1 MWPTSRHHI
10 VWRNGAGE
18 VAPIIGVVALQGGF
32 AEHIEV
38 LESLGATTR
47 RVRREADLDGL
58 DGIVLPGGESTV
70 IDKLMRSF
78 GLADPLREAV
88 SDGLPVLAT
97 CAGLVVV
104 AKELE
109 DAAKD
114 QQTLGLLDVTVRRN
128 AFGSQLDSFE
138 GQLDID
144 GVGEKIPATFI
155 RAPIVTRTGPEV
167 KIISRLP
174 DEAGEA
180 SGAIVGVRQGTITA
194 LSFHPEETSDDRV
207 HSRWLDELSAV

>member
-1 MWPTSRHHI
+1 M
-10 VWRNGAGE
+10 
-18 VAPIIGVVALQGGF
+18 APLIGVVALQGGF

-47 RVRREADLDGL
+47 RVRRQADLVGL

-78 GLADPLREAV
+78 GLADPLREAIAG
-88 SDGLPVLAT
+88 GLPVLAT
-97 CAGLVVV
+97 CAGLVVL
-104 AKELE
+104 AQELE

-114 QQTLGLLDVTVRRN
+114 QQTLGLLDVSVRRN

-138 GQLDID
+138 GHVDIN
-144 GVGEKIPATFI
+144 GVGEAIPATFI
-155 RAPIVTRTGPEV
+155 RAPVVTRTGSDV
-167 KIISRLP
+167 QIISRLP

-180 SGAIVGVRQGTITA
+180 SGAIVGVRQGAILA
-194 LSFHPEETSDDRV
+194 LSFHPEETTDDRV
-207 HSRWLDELSAV
+207 HRAWLEQVSGRSLSAA